1 MDFCILHG
9 RICRRAPRSFVRIA
23 KKHRQSSRI
32 REDCIIAVCD
42 FTKIGEN
49 KMESIQVKRVSDTAR
64 LPARATQGSAG
75 YDLYAD
81 CFAEILPGEIVRV
94 KTGIAIAI
102 PANDVAAFIYAR
114 SGIAASFG
122 VSPANCVGVVDSDYR
137 GEIIVPLFNH
147 GDTPF
152 LVEPGDRIAQM
163 VFAPVFLPKLVECDT
178 LDETARGNGGFGSTG
193 KGVPHNEF

>member
-1 MDFCILHG
+1 
-9 RICRRAPRSFVRIA
+9 
-23 KKHRQSSRI
+23 
-32 REDCIIAVCD
+32 
-42 FTKIGEN
+42 
-49 KMESIQVKRVSDTAR
+49 MESIQVKRVSDTAR

-163 VFAPVFLPKLVECDT
+163 VFAPVFLPKLIECDT
-178 LDETARGNGGFGSTG
+178 LDETERGNGGFGSTG